1 MAWTATITKKE
12 WVDGILYVTF
22 SYTDGTR
29 TVTERHRVGGVVPEE
44 WVQLTADA
52 RVKALEA
59 VDAMSSLSTG
69 TVAKPTT
76 PDAGLAEFRQM
87 LRKLDIVSKLVSM
100 KVVDA
105 TDAKVVAFVN
115 NLKTALGTY
124 WDNI

>member
-29 TVTERHRVGGVVPEE
+29 VVTERHRVGGIVPNE
-44 WVQLTADA
+44 WAQLTADA

-59 VDAMSSLSTG
+59 VDTISVNTG
-69 TVAKPTT
+69 TVAKPTA

-87 LRKLDIVSKLVSM
+87 LRKLDVVSKLVSM
-100 KVVDA
+100 KVIDA

-115 NLKTALGTY
+115 NLKTALGVY

>member
-29 TVTERHRVGGVVPEE
+29 TVTERHRVGGIVPDE
-44 WVQLTADA
+44 WAQLTADA
-52 RVKALEA
+52 RLKALEA
-59 VDAMSSLSTG
+59 VDSVSISTG

-100 KVVDA
+100 KVIDA
-105 TDAKVVAFVN
+105 TDTKVVTFVN
-115 NLKTALGTY
+115 NLKTALAKY

>member
-29 TVTERHRVGGVVPEE
+29 VVTERHRVGGVVPEE

-59 VDAMSSLSTG
+59 VDSITIDTG
-69 TVAKPTT
+69 LVAKPTT
-76 PDAGLAEFRQM
+76 PDLGLIEFRQM
-87 LRKLDIVSKLVSM
+87 LRKLDVVSKLVSM
-100 KVVDA
+100 KVIDA
-105 TDAKVVAFVN
+105 TDTKVVAFVN
-115 NLKTALGTY
+115 NLKTALAKY
-124 WDNI
+124 WDSI